1 MKTNILFSLVAIL
14 FLSLGIIYDQRSKA
28 ELLKPVTFTPGTYT
42 VEAEG
47 YHGPIK
53 LDVTFD
59 ENRISSIIIAEDHET
74 EGIGHEALPLMSE
87 RIIQAQGTGVDAVT
101 GATISSVAMA
111 KAVNKAAT
119 EAKVSSLAAFKHK
132 NGKKLHEGETVE
144 DTWDIVIIGGGGAG
158 LFAAAQA
165 AQDGNSVL
173 VLEKAANLG
182 GNTVVSGGAFQSVIP
197 YLVWE
202 ENHPD
207 ATEGKGYDG
216 KMYPKTKVVAGGL
229 NTLRMLLNWSEAPF
243 DTAYYATHPFVAGDV
258 EEQLKHGVHSE
269 YLPVLQAL
277 KKELRTYLAWADK
290 QMRKGKKETELTL
303 FSTNNLHIFQTYYG
317 GLRPSYDGKE
327 WCYGKVEL
335 VSQFIQ
341 EGQQLKPWMT
351 QMGVDFY
358 ESQAYIVGM
367 LHYRSVSAKGAQVTI
382 NGMEE
387 FVPGNQGIYV
397 KAPLA
402 AIVNANSHN
411 KVMTLTTAQDL
422 IFEDGRVKG
431 VNALCND
438 GSVLK
443 AYAKKGVIIATGGY
457 AANVRKVV
465 ETNRYWSDDNL
476 TDQIK
481 TTNISTMQGDG
492 IWMAQDIGADVTG
505 MGWTQLLPLSF
516 AKTGSIAFGG
526 VDNSIFISPKTGK
539 RYVDEVS
546 ERDALSIAAFD
557 NGLVFKGAH
566 GAHFFIMGKYS
577 FNLVKAGPM
586 LPDQE
591 GAQYSIKITQLPQ
604 LLKDLN
610 IDTDAQTIVQTI
622 RDYDEALMAGRKP
635 TDVDKKFAIY
645 TIGYSVRNEDGTY
658 QRDTYDLENTEL
670 LFRILAPATHHTMG
684 GLLVDTERR
693 VLDTQGQPIPGLFA
707 AGEVTGGIHGG
718 NRLGGN
724 AITEVLVSGRIAAR
738 NAGNYVMQNP

>member
-1 MKTNILFSLVAIL
+1 MKTNILFSIVSIL
-14 FLSLGIIYDQRSKA
+14 FLSLGILYDQRSKA

-42 VEAEG
+42 AEAEG
-47 YHGPIK
+47 YHGLIK

-59 ENRISSIIIAEDHET
+59 ENRISSINIMEDHET

-101 GATISSVAMA
+101 GATVSSAAM
-111 KAVNKAAT
+111 KQAVNKAAM
-119 EAKVSSLAAFKHK
+119 EAQVSSLAAFKHK
-132 NGKKLHEGETVE
+132 NGQKLHEGEITE
-144 DTWDIVIIGGGGAG
+144 DTWDIVVIGGGGAG

-165 AQDGNSVL
+165 AQDGNTVL

-202 ENHPD
+202 ENNPN
-207 ATEGKGYDG
+207 ATEGKGPDG

-258 EEQLKHGVHSE
+258 EEQLKHGVHRE

-277 KKELRTYLAWADK
+277 KKELRAYMAWADK
-290 QMRKGKKETELTL
+290 QMRKGKKESELTL

-317 GLRPSYDGKE
+317 GLRPSNDGKE

-335 VSQFIQ
+335 VSQFVE

-351 QMGVDFY
+351 QMGVDFN
-358 ESQAYIVGM
+358 EMQAYIVGM
-367 LHYRSVSAKGAQVTI
+367 LHYRAVMAKGAQVTI
-382 NGMEE
+382 DGQTE
-387 FVPGNQGIYV
+387 FVSGNQGIYV

-411 KVMTLTTAQDL
+411 KVMTLTAAQDL
-422 IFEDGRVKG
+422 IFKDGRVKG
-431 VNALCND
+431 VNALCED

-443 AYAKKGVIIATGGY
+443 AYAQKGVIIATGGY
-457 AANVRKVV
+457 AANVKKVV
-465 ETNRYWSDDNL
+465 ETNRYWSNDNL

-481 TTNISTMQGDG
+481 TTNIASMQGDG
-492 IWMAQDIGADVTG
+492 IWMAQDIGAEVTG
-505 MGWTQLLPLSF
+505 MGWTQLLPLAF
-516 AKTGSIAFGG
+516 AKTGGIAFGG

-557 NGLVFKGAH
+557 NGIIFKGAH

-591 GAQYSIKITQLPQ
+591 EVQYSVKIAQLPQ

-610 IDTDAQTIVQTI
+610 IDTDAQIIVQTI
-622 RDYDEALMAGRKP
+622 RDYDEALMAGKKP

-645 TIGYSVRNEDGTY
+645 TIGYSVRNDDGTY
-658 QRDTYDLENTEL
+658 QHDTYDLENTEL

-693 VLDTQGQPIPGLFA
+693 VLDKQGQPIPGLFA

-738 NAGNYVMQNP
+738 NAGK

>member
-1 MKTNILFSLVAIL
+1 MSFV
-14 FLSLGIIYDQRSKA
+14 IIYDQRSKA
-28 ELLKPVTFTPGTYT
+28 ELLRPVTFTPGTYT
-42 VEAEG
+42 AEAEG
-47 YHGPIK
+47 YHGQIK

-59 ENRISSIIIAEDHET
+59 ENSISSINIVEDHET
-74 EGIGHEALPLMSE
+74 EGIGHEALPMMVE

-101 GATISSVAMA
+101 GATVSSAA
-111 KAVNKAAT
+111 IKQAVNNAAM
-119 EAKVSSLAAFKHK
+119 EALVSSLAAFKHK
-132 NGKKLHEGETVE
+132 NGKKLHVGETIE
-144 DTWDIVIIGGGGAG
+144 DIWDIVVVGGGGAG

-165 AQDGNSVL
+165 AQDGNTVL

-202 ENHPD
+202 ENNPD
-207 ATEGKGYDG
+207 ATEGKGDDG

-382 NGMEE
+382 NGMSE

-457 AANVRKVV
+457 AANVKKVV
-465 ETNRYWSDDNL
+465 ETNRYWSADNL
-476 TDQIK
+476 TDQIR

-492 IWMAQDIGADVTG
+492 IWMAQGIGADVTG

-557 NGLVFKGAH
+557 NGIVFRGAH

-577 FNLVKAGPM
+577 FNLVKAGPP

-591 GAQYSIKITQLPQ
+591 EAQYTVKIAQLPQ

-622 RDYDEALMAGRKP
+622 REYDEMLMAGKKP

-693 VLDTQGQPIPGLFA
+693 VLDTQGNPIPGLFA

-738 NAGNYVMQNP
+738 NAGK

>member
-1 MKTNILFSLVAIL
+1 MSFV
-14 FLSLGIIYDQRSKA
+14 IIYDQRSKA

-42 VEAEG
+42 AEAEG
-47 YHGPIK
+47 YHGQIK

-59 ENRISSIIIAEDHET
+59 ENSISSINIVEDHET
-74 EGIGHEALPLMSE
+74 EGIGHEALPMMVE

-101 GATISSVAMA
+101 GATVSSAA
-111 KAVNKAAT
+111 IKQAVNNAAM
-119 EAKVSSLAAFKHK
+119 EALVSSLAAFKHK
-132 NGKKLHEGETVE
+132 NGKKLHVGETIE
-144 DTWDIVIIGGGGAG
+144 DIWDIVVVGGGGAG

-165 AQDGNSVL
+165 AQDGNTVL

-202 ENHPD
+202 ENNPD
-207 ATEGKGYDG
+207 ATEGKGDDG

-367 LHYRSVSAKGAQVTI
+367 LHYRSVLAKGAQVTI
-382 NGMEE
+382 NGMSE

-457 AANVRKVV
+457 AANVKKVV
-465 ETNRYWSDDNL
+465 ETNRYWSADNL
-476 TDQIK
+476 TDQIR

-492 IWMAQDIGADVTG
+492 IWMAQGIGADVTG

-557 NGLVFKGAH
+557 NGIVFRGAH

-577 FNLVKAGPM
+577 FNLVKAGPP

-591 GAQYSIKITQLPQ
+591 EAQYTVKIAQLPQ

-622 RDYDEALMAGRKP
+622 REYDEMLMAGKKP

-693 VLDTQGQPIPGLFA
+693 VLDTQGHPIPGLFA

-738 NAGNYVMQNP
+738 NAGK

>member
-1 MKTNILFSLVAIL
+1 MSFV
-14 FLSLGIIYDQRSKA
+14 IIYDQRSKA

-42 VEAEG
+42 AEAEG
-47 YHGPIK
+47 YHGQIK

-59 ENRISSIIIAEDHET
+59 ENSISSINIVEDHET
-74 EGIGHEALPLMSE
+74 EGIGHEALPMMVE

-101 GATISSVAMA
+101 GATVSSAA
-111 KAVNKAAT
+111 IKQAVNNAAM
-119 EAKVSSLAAFKHK
+119 EALVSSLAAFKHK
-132 NGKKLHEGETVE
+132 NGKKLHVGETIE
-144 DTWDIVIIGGGGAG
+144 DIWDIVVVGGGGAG

-165 AQDGNSVL
+165 AQDGNTVL

-202 ENHPD
+202 ENNPD
-207 ATEGKGYDG
+207 ATEGKGDDG

-367 LHYRSVSAKGAQVTI
+367 LHYRSVLAKGAQVTI
-382 NGMEE
+382 NGMSE

-457 AANVRKVV
+457 AANVKKVV
-465 ETNRYWSDDNL
+465 ETNRYWSADNL
-476 TDQIK
+476 TDQIR

-492 IWMAQDIGADVTG
+492 IWMAQGIGADVTG

-557 NGLVFKGAH
+557 NGIVFRGAH

-577 FNLVKAGPM
+577 FNLVKAGPP

-591 GAQYSIKITQLPQ
+591 EAQYTVKIAQLPQ

-622 RDYDEALMAGRKP
+622 REYDEILMAGKKP

-693 VLDTQGQPIPGLFA
+693 VLDTQGHPIPGLFA

-738 NAGNYVMQNP
+738 NAGK

>member
-1 MKTNILFSLVAIL
+1 MSFV
-14 FLSLGIIYDQRSKA
+14 IIYDQRSKA
-28 ELLKPVTFTPGTYT
+28 ELLKPVTFTPGTYSA
-42 VEAEG
+42 EAEG
-47 YHGPIK
+47 YHGQIK

-59 ENRISSIIIAEDHET
+59 ENSISSINIVEDHET
-74 EGIGHEALPLMSE
+74 EGIGHEVLPMMVE

-101 GATISSVAMA
+101 GATVSSAA
-111 KAVNKAAT
+111 IKQAVNNAAM
-119 EAKVSSLAAFKHK
+119 EALVSSLAAFKHK
-132 NGKKLHEGETVE
+132 NGKKLHVGETIE
-144 DTWDIVIIGGGGAG
+144 DIWDIVVVGGGGAG

-165 AQDGNSVL
+165 AQDGNTVL

-202 ENHPD
+202 ENNPD
-207 ATEGKGYDG
+207 ATEGKGDDG

-290 QMRKGKKETELTL
+290 QIRKGKKETELTL

-382 NGMEE
+382 NGMSE

-457 AANVRKVV
+457 AANVKKVV
-465 ETNRYWSDDNL
+465 ETNRYWSADNL
-476 TDQIK
+476 TDQIR

-492 IWMAQDIGADVTG
+492 IWMAQGIGADVTG

-557 NGLVFKGAH
+557 NGIVFRGAH

-577 FNLVKAGPM
+577 FNLVKAGPP

-591 GAQYSIKITQLPQ
+591 EAQYTVKIAQLPQ

-622 RDYDEALMAGRKP
+622 REYDEMLMAGKKP

-645 TIGYSVRNEDGTY
+645 TIGYSLRNEDGTY

-693 VLDTQGQPIPGLFA
+693 VLDTQGNPIPGLFA

-738 NAGNYVMQNP
+738 NAGK

>member
-1 MKTNILFSLVAIL
+1 MSFV
-14 FLSLGIIYDQRSKA
+14 IIYDQRSKA

-42 VEAEG
+42 AEAEG
-47 YHGPIK
+47 YHGQIK

-59 ENRISSIIIAEDHET
+59 ENSISSINIVEDHET
-74 EGIGHEALPLMSE
+74 EGIGHEALPMMVE

-101 GATISSVAMA
+101 GATVSSAA
-111 KAVNKAAT
+111 IKQAVNNAAM
-119 EAKVSSLAAFKHK
+119 EALVSSLAAFKHK
-132 NGKKLHEGETVE
+132 NGKKLHVGETIE
-144 DTWDIVIIGGGGAG
+144 DIWDIVVVGGGGAG

-165 AQDGNSVL
+165 AQDGNTVL

-202 ENHPD
+202 ENNPD
-207 ATEGKGYDG
+207 ATEGKGDDG

-290 QMRKGKKETELTL
+290 QIRKGKKETELTL

-382 NGMEE
+382 NGMSE

-457 AANVRKVV
+457 AANVKKVV
-465 ETNRYWSDDNL
+465 ETNRYWSADNL
-476 TDQIK
+476 TDQIR

-492 IWMAQDIGADVTG
+492 IWMAQGIGADVTG

-557 NGLVFKGAH
+557 NGIVFRGAH

-577 FNLVKAGPM
+577 FNLVKAGPP

-591 GAQYSIKITQLPQ
+591 EAQYTVKIAQLPQ

-622 RDYDEALMAGRKP
+622 REYDEMLMAGKKP

-693 VLDTQGQPIPGLFA
+693 VLDTQGHPIPGLFA

-738 NAGNYVMQNP
+738 NVGK

>member
-1 MKTNILFSLVAIL
+1 MSFV
-14 FLSLGIIYDQRSKA
+14 IIYDQRSKA

-42 VEAEG
+42 AEAEG
-47 YHGPIK
+47 YHGQIK

-59 ENRISSIIIAEDHET
+59 ENSISSINIVEDHET
-74 EGIGHEALPLMSE
+74 EGIGHEALPMMVE

-101 GATISSVAMA
+101 GATVSSAA
-111 KAVNKAAT
+111 IKQAVNNAAM
-119 EAKVSSLAAFKHK
+119 EALVSSLAAFKHK
-132 NGKKLHEGETVE
+132 NGMKLHVGETIE
-144 DTWDIVIIGGGGAG
+144 DIWDIVVVGGGGAG

-165 AQDGNSVL
+165 AQDGNTVL

-202 ENHPD
+202 ENNPD
-207 ATEGKGYDG
+207 ATEGKGDDG

-382 NGMEE
+382 NGMSE

-457 AANVRKVV
+457 AANVKKVV
-465 ETNRYWSDDNL
+465 ETNRYWSADNL
-476 TDQIK
+476 TDQIR

-492 IWMAQDIGADVTG
+492 IWMAQGIGADVTG

-557 NGLVFKGAH
+557 NGIVFRGAH

-577 FNLVKAGPM
+577 FNLVKAGPP

-591 GAQYSIKITQLPQ
+591 EAQYTVKIAQLPQ

-622 RDYDEALMAGRKP
+622 REYDEMLMAGKKP

-693 VLDTQGQPIPGLFA
+693 VLDTQGHPIPGLFA

-738 NAGNYVMQNP
+738 NAGK

>member
-1 MKTNILFSLVAIL
+1 MSFV
-14 FLSLGIIYDQRSKA
+14 IIYDQRSKA

-42 VEAEG
+42 AEAEG
-47 YHGPIK
+47 YHGQIK

-59 ENRISSIIIAEDHET
+59 ENSISSINIVEDHET
-74 EGIGHEALPLMSE
+74 EGIGHEALPMMVE

-101 GATISSVAMA
+101 GATVSSAA
-111 KAVNKAAT
+111 IKQAVNNAAM
-119 EAKVSSLAAFKHK
+119 EALVSSLAAFKHK
-132 NGKKLHEGETVE
+132 NGKKLHVGETIE
-144 DTWDIVIIGGGGAG
+144 DIWDIVVVGGGGAG

-165 AQDGNSVL
+165 AQDGNTVL

-202 ENHPD
+202 ENNPD
-207 ATEGKGYDG
+207 ATEGKGDDG

-290 QMRKGKKETELTL
+290 QIRKGKKETELTL

-382 NGMEE
+382 NGMSE

-422 IFEDGRVKG
+422 IFEDGRVNG

-457 AANVRKVV
+457 AANVKKVV
-465 ETNRYWSDDNL
+465 ETNRYWSADNL
-476 TDQIK
+476 TDQIR

-492 IWMAQDIGADVTG
+492 IWMAQGIGADVTG

-557 NGLVFKGAH
+557 NGIVFRGAH

-577 FNLVKAGPM
+577 FNLVKAGPP

-591 GAQYSIKITQLPQ
+591 EAQYTVKIAQLPQ

-622 RDYDEALMAGRKP
+622 REYDEMLMAGKKP

-645 TIGYSVRNEDGTY
+645 TIGYSLRNEDGTY

-693 VLDTQGQPIPGLFA
+693 VLDTQGNPIPGLFA

-738 NAGNYVMQNP
+738 NAGK

>member
-1 MKTNILFSLVAIL
+1 MSFV
-14 FLSLGIIYDQRSKA
+14 IIYDQRSKA
-28 ELLKPVTFTPGTYT
+28 ELLKPVTFTPGTYSA
-42 VEAEG
+42 EAEG
-47 YHGPIK
+47 YHGQIK

-59 ENRISSIIIAEDHET
+59 ENSISSINIVEDHET
-74 EGIGHEALPLMSE
+74 EGIGHEALPMMVE

-101 GATISSVAMA
+101 GATVSSAA
-111 KAVNKAAT
+111 IKQAVNNAAM
-119 EAKVSSLAAFKHK
+119 EALVSSLAAFKHK
-132 NGKKLHEGETVE
+132 NGKKLHVGETIE
-144 DTWDIVIIGGGGAG
+144 DIWDIVVVGGGGAG

-165 AQDGNSVL
+165 AQDGNTVL

-202 ENHPD
+202 ENNPD
-207 ATEGKGYDG
+207 ATEGKGDDG

-290 QMRKGKKETELTL
+290 QIRKGKKETELTL

-382 NGMEE
+382 NGMSE

-457 AANVRKVV
+457 AANVKKVV
-465 ETNRYWSDDNL
+465 ETNRYWSADNL
-476 TDQIK
+476 TDQIR

-492 IWMAQDIGADVTG
+492 IWMAQGIGADVTG

-557 NGLVFKGAH
+557 NGIVFRGAH

-577 FNLVKAGPM
+577 FNLVKAGPP

-591 GAQYSIKITQLPQ
+591 EAQYTVKIAQLPQ

-622 RDYDEALMAGRKP
+622 REYDEMLMAGKKP

-645 TIGYSVRNEDGTY
+645 TIGYSLRNEDGTY

-693 VLDTQGQPIPGLFA
+693 VLDTQGHPIPGLFA

-738 NAGNYVMQNP
+738 NAGK

>member
-1 MKTNILFSLVAIL
+1 MSFV
-14 FLSLGIIYDQRSKA
+14 IIYDQRSKA

-42 VEAEG
+42 AEAEG
-47 YHGPIK
+47 YHGQIK

-59 ENRISSIIIAEDHET
+59 ENSISSINIVEDHET
-74 EGIGHEALPLMSE
+74 EGIGHEALPMMVE

-101 GATISSVAMA
+101 GATVSSAA
-111 KAVNKAAT
+111 IKQAVNNAAM
-119 EAKVSSLAAFKHK
+119 EALVSSLAAFKHK
-132 NGKKLHEGETVE
+132 NGKKLHVGETIE
-144 DTWDIVIIGGGGAG
+144 DIWDIVVVGGGGAG

-165 AQDGNSVL
+165 AQDGNTVL

-202 ENHPD
+202 ENNPD
-207 ATEGKGYDG
+207 ATEGKGDDG

-290 QMRKGKKETELTL
+290 QMHKGKKETELTL

-382 NGMEE
+382 NGMSE

-457 AANVRKVV
+457 AANVKKVV
-465 ETNRYWSDDNL
+465 ETNRYWSADNL
-476 TDQIK
+476 TDQIR

-492 IWMAQDIGADVTG
+492 IWMAQGIGADVTG

-557 NGLVFKGAH
+557 NGIVFRGAH

-577 FNLVKAGPM
+577 FNLVKAGPP

-591 GAQYSIKITQLPQ
+591 EAQYTVKIAQLPQ

-622 RDYDEALMAGRKP
+622 REYDEMLMAGKKP

-693 VLDTQGQPIPGLFA
+693 VLDTQGNPIPGLFA

-738 NAGNYVMQNP
+738 NAGK

>member
-1 MKTNILFSLVAIL
+1 MKTNILFGFIAIL
-14 FLSLGIIYDQRSKA
+14 FLSLGILYDQRSKA

-165 AQDGNSVL
+165 AQDGNTVL

-216 KMYPKTKVVAGGL
+216 KMYPKAKVVAGGL
-229 NTLRMLLNWSEAPF
+229 NTLRKLLDWSEAPF
-243 DTAYYATHPFVAGDV
+243 DAAYYATHPFVAGDV
-258 EEQLKHGVHSE
+258 EEQMKHGVHSE

-290 QMRKGKKETELTL
+290 QMRKGRKETELTL

-317 GLRPSYDGKE
+317 GLRPSNDGKE

-335 VSQFIQ
+335 VRQFIE

-382 NGMEE
+382 DGKTE

-397 KAPLA
+397 KAPYA

-411 KVMTLTTAQDL
+411 RVMTLTSAKDL

-431 VNALCND
+431 VNALCDD

-476 TDQIK
+476 TDQIR
-481 TTNISTMQGDG
+481 TTNISTLQGDG

-557 NGLVFKGAH
+557 NGIVFKGAH

-591 GAQYSIKITQLPQ
+591 GAQYTIKMAQLPQ
-604 LLKDLN
+604 LLKNLD

-622 RDYDEALMAGRKP
+622 RDYDEALMAGKKP
-635 TDVDKKFAIY
+635 ADVDKKFAIF
-645 TIGYSVRNEDGTY
+645 TIGYSVRNDDGTY

-693 VLDTQGQPIPGLFA
+693 VLDKQGQPIPGLFA

-738 NAGNYVMQNP
+738 SAGK

>member
-1 MKTNILFSLVAIL
+1 MSFV
-14 FLSLGIIYDQRSKA
+14 IIYDQRSKA

-42 VEAEG
+42 AEAEG
-47 YHGPIK
+47 YHGQIK

-59 ENRISSIIIAEDHET
+59 ENSISSINIVEDHET
-74 EGIGHEALPLMSE
+74 EGIGHEVLPMMVE

-101 GATISSVAMA
+101 GATVSSAA
-111 KAVNKAAT
+111 IKQAVNNAAM
-119 EAKVSSLAAFKHK
+119 EALVSSLAAFKHK
-132 NGKKLHEGETVE
+132 NGKKLHVGETIE
-144 DTWDIVIIGGGGAG
+144 DIWDIVVVGGGGAG

-165 AQDGNSVL
+165 AQDGNTVL

-202 ENHPD
+202 ENNPD
-207 ATEGKGYDG
+207 ATEGKGDDG

-290 QMRKGKKETELTL
+290 QIRKGKKETELTL

-382 NGMEE
+382 NGMSE

-457 AANVRKVV
+457 AANVKKVV
-465 ETNRYWSDDNL
+465 ETNRYWSADNL
-476 TDQIK
+476 TDQIR

-492 IWMAQDIGADVTG
+492 IWMAQGIGADVTG

-557 NGLVFKGAH
+557 NGIVFRGAH

-577 FNLVKAGPM
+577 FNLVKAGPP

-591 GAQYSIKITQLPQ
+591 EAQYTVKIAQLPQ

-622 RDYDEALMAGRKP
+622 REYDEMLMAGKKP

-645 TIGYSVRNEDGTY
+645 TIGYSLRNEDGTY

-693 VLDTQGQPIPGLFA
+693 VLDTQGNPIPGLFA

-738 NAGNYVMQNP
+738 NAGK

>member
-1 MKTNILFSLVAIL
+1 MSFV
-14 FLSLGIIYDQRSKA
+14 IIYDQRSKA

-42 VEAEG
+42 AEAEG
-47 YHGPIK
+47 YHGQIK

-59 ENRISSIIIAEDHET
+59 ENSISSINIVEDHET
-74 EGIGHEALPLMSE
+74 EGIGHEALPMMVE

-101 GATISSVAMA
+101 GATVSSAA
-111 KAVNKAAT
+111 IKQAVNNAAM
-119 EAKVSSLAAFKHK
+119 EALVSSLTAFKHK
-132 NGKKLHEGETVE
+132 NGKKLHVGETIE
-144 DTWDIVIIGGGGAG
+144 DIWDIVVVGGGGAG

-165 AQDGNSVL
+165 AQDGNTVL

-202 ENHPD
+202 ENNPD
-207 ATEGKGYDG
+207 ATEGKGDDG

-277 KKELRTYLAWADK
+277 KKELKTYLAWADK
-290 QMRKGKKETELTL
+290 QIRKGKKETELTL

-382 NGMEE
+382 NGMSE

-457 AANVRKVV
+457 AANVKKVV
-465 ETNRYWSDDNL
+465 ETNRYWSADNL
-476 TDQIK
+476 TDQIR

-492 IWMAQDIGADVTG
+492 IWMAQGIGADVTG

-557 NGLVFKGAH
+557 NGIVFRGAH

-577 FNLVKAGPM
+577 FNLVKAGPP

-591 GAQYSIKITQLPQ
+591 EAQYTVKIAQLPQ

-622 RDYDEALMAGRKP
+622 REYDEMLMAGKKP

-693 VLDTQGQPIPGLFA
+693 VLDTQGNPIPGLFA

-738 NAGNYVMQNP
+738 NAGK

>member
-1 MKTNILFSLVAIL
+1 MSFV
-14 FLSLGIIYDQRSKA
+14 IIYDQRSKA
-28 ELLKPVTFTPGTYT
+28 ELLRPVTFTPGTYT
-42 VEAEG
+42 AEAEG
-47 YHGPIK
+47 YHGQIK

-59 ENRISSIIIAEDHET
+59 ENSISSINIVEDHET
-74 EGIGHEALPLMSE
+74 EGIGHEALPMMVE

-101 GATISSVAMA
+101 GATVSSAA
-111 KAVNKAAT
+111 IKQAVNNAAM
-119 EAKVSSLAAFKHK
+119 EALVSSLTAFKHK
-132 NGKKLHEGETVE
+132 NGKKLHVGETIE
-144 DTWDIVIIGGGGAG
+144 DIWDIVVVGGGGAG

-165 AQDGNSVL
+165 AQDGNTVL

-202 ENHPD
+202 ENNPD
-207 ATEGKGYDG
+207 ATEGKGDDG

-229 NTLRMLLNWSEAPF
+229 NTLRMLLNWSEASF

-277 KKELRTYLAWADK
+277 KKELKTYLAWADK
-290 QMRKGKKETELTL
+290 QIRKGKKETELTL

-382 NGMEE
+382 NGMSE

-457 AANVRKVV
+457 AANVKKVV
-465 ETNRYWSDDNL
+465 ETNRYWSADNL
-476 TDQIK
+476 TDQIR

-492 IWMAQDIGADVTG
+492 IWMAQGIGADVTG

-557 NGLVFKGAH
+557 NGIVFRGAH

-577 FNLVKAGPM
+577 FNLVKAGPP

-591 GAQYSIKITQLPQ
+591 EAQYTVKIAQLPQ

-622 RDYDEALMAGRKP
+622 REYDEMLMAGKKP

-645 TIGYSVRNEDGTY
+645 TIGYSVHNEDGTY

-693 VLDTQGQPIPGLFA
+693 VLDTQGNPIPGLFA

-738 NAGNYVMQNP
+738 NAGK

>member
-1 MKTNILFSLVAIL
+1 MKTNILFSIVSIL
-14 FLSLGIIYDQRSKA
+14 FLSLGILYDQRSKA

-42 VEAEG
+42 AEAEG
-47 YHGPIK
+47 YHGLIK

-59 ENRISSIIIAEDHET
+59 ENRISSINIVEDHET

-101 GATISSVAMA
+101 GATVSSAAM
-111 KAVNKAAT
+111 KQAVNKAAM
-119 EAKVSSLAAFKHK
+119 EAQVSSLAAFKHK
-132 NGKKLHEGETVE
+132 NGQKLHEGEITE
-144 DTWDIVIIGGGGAG
+144 DTWDIVVIGGGGAG

-165 AQDGNSVL
+165 AQDGNTVL

-182 GNTVVSGGAFQSVIP
+182 GNTVVSGGSFQSVIP

-202 ENHPD
+202 ENNQD

-216 KMYPKTKVVAGGL
+216 KMYPKAKVVAGGL

-243 DTAYYATHPFVAGDV
+243 DTTYYATHPFVAGDV

-277 KKELRTYLAWADK
+277 KKELKTYMAWADK
-290 QMRKGKKETELTL
+290 QMRKGRKETELTL

-317 GLRPSYDGKE
+317 GLRPSNDGKE

-335 VSQFIQ
+335 VRQFIE
-341 EGQQLKPWMT
+341 EGQQLKPWMA
-351 QMGVDFY
+351 QMGVDFN
-358 ESQAYIVGM
+358 EFQAYIVGM
-367 LHYRSVSAKGAQVTI
+367 LHYRGVSAKGAQVTI
-382 NGMEE
+382 DGQTE
-387 FVPGNQGIYV
+387 FVSGNQGIYV

-411 KVMTLTTAQDL
+411 KVMTLTAAQDL
-422 IFEDGRVKG
+422 IFKDGRVKG
-431 VNALCND
+431 VNALCED

-443 AYAKKGVIIATGGY
+443 AYAQKGVIIATGGY
-457 AANVRKVV
+457 AANVKKVV
-465 ETNRYWSDDNL
+465 ETNRYWSNDNL

-481 TTNISTMQGDG
+481 TTNIASMQGDG

-516 AKTGSIAFGG
+516 AKTGNIAFGG

-539 RYVDEVS
+539 RYVDEVT

-557 NGLVFKGAH
+557 NGIVFQGAH

-577 FNLVKAGPM
+577 FNLVKAGPI

-591 GAQYSIKITQLPQ
+591 EIQYSIKIAQLPQ

-622 RDYDEALMAGRKP
+622 RDYDEALMAGKKP

-645 TIGYSVRNEDGTY
+645 TIGYSVRNDDGTY
-658 QRDTYDLENTEL
+658 QHDTYDLENTEL

-738 NAGNYVMQNP
+738 SAGK

>member
-1 MKTNILFSLVAIL
+1 MKTNILFSIVSIL
-14 FLSLGIIYDQRSKA
+14 FLSLGILYDQRSKA
-28 ELLKPVTFTPGTYT
+28 ELLKPVTFSPGTYS
-42 VEAEG
+42 VEADG

-59 ENRISSIIIAEDHET
+59 ENRISSINIVEDHET

-101 GATISSVAMA
+101 GATVSSAA
-111 KAVNKAAT
+111 IKQAVNKAAI
-119 EAKVSSLAAFKHK
+119 EAQVSSLAAFKHK
-132 NGKKLHEGETVE
+132 NGRKLHEGETIE
-144 DTWDIVIIGGGGAG
+144 DTWDIVVVGGGGAG

-165 AQDGNSVL
+165 AQDGNTVL

-202 ENHPD
+202 ENNPD

-216 KMYPKTKVVAGGL
+216 KMYPKVKVVTGGL
-229 NTLRMLLNWSEAPF
+229 NTLRKLLDWSEAPF
-243 DTAYYATHPFVAGDV
+243 DTAYYTTHPFVAGDI
-258 EEQLKHGVHSE
+258 EEQMKHGVHSE

-317 GLRPSYDGKE
+317 GLRPSNDGKE
-327 WCYGKVEL
+327 WCYGKLEL
-335 VSQFIQ
+335 VRQFIE

-351 QMGVDFY
+351 QMGVEFN

-382 NGMEE
+382 DGQTE

-397 KAPLA
+397 KAPYA

-411 KVMTLTTAQDL
+411 KVMTLTSAQDL

-431 VNALCND
+431 VNALCDD

-457 AANVRKVV
+457 AANVKKVV
-465 ETNRYWSDDNL
+465 ETNRYWSADNL

-492 IWMAQDIGADVTG
+492 IWMAQDIGAEVTG
-505 MGWTQLLPLSF
+505 MGWTQLLPLAF
-516 AKTGSIAFGG
+516 AKTGGIAFGG

-557 NGLVFKGAH
+557 NGIIFKGAH

-577 FNLVKAGPM
+577 FNLVKAGPLM
-586 LPDQE
+586 PDQE
-591 GAQYSIKITQLPQ
+591 EVQYSVKIAQLPQ

-610 IDTDAQTIVQTI
+610 IDTDAQIIVQTI
-622 RDYDEALMAGRKP
+622 RDYDEALMAGKKP
-635 TDVDKKFAIY
+635 ADVDKKFAIF
-645 TIGYSVRNEDGTY
+645 TIGYSVRNDDGTY

-693 VLDTQGQPIPGLFA
+693 VLDKQGQPIPGLFA

-738 NAGNYVMQNP
+738 SAGK

>member
-1 MKTNILFSLVAIL
+1 MSFV
-14 FLSLGIIYDQRSKA
+14 IIYDQRSKA

-42 VEAEG
+42 AEAEG
-47 YHGPIK
+47 YHGQIK

-59 ENRISSIIIAEDHET
+59 ENSISSINIVEDHET
-74 EGIGHEALPLMSE
+74 EGIGHEALPMMVE

-101 GATISSVAMA
+101 GATVSSAA
-111 KAVNKAAT
+111 IKQAVNNAAM
-119 EAKVSSLAAFKHK
+119 EALVSSLAAFKHK
-132 NGKKLHEGETVE
+132 NGKKLHVGETIE
-144 DTWDIVIIGGGGAG
+144 DIWDIVVVGGGGAG

-165 AQDGNSVL
+165 AQDGNTVL

-202 ENHPD
+202 ENNPD
-207 ATEGKGYDG
+207 AIEGKGDDG

-382 NGMEE
+382 NGMSE

-457 AANVRKVV
+457 AANVKKVV
-465 ETNRYWSDDNL
+465 ETNRYWSADNL
-476 TDQIK
+476 TDQIR

-492 IWMAQDIGADVTG
+492 IWMAQGIGADVTG

-557 NGLVFKGAH
+557 NGIVFRGAH

-577 FNLVKAGPM
+577 FNLVKAGPP

-591 GAQYSIKITQLPQ
+591 EAQYTVKIAQLPQ

-622 RDYDEALMAGRKP
+622 REYDEMLMAGKKP

-693 VLDTQGQPIPGLFA
+693 VLDTQGHPIPGLFA

-738 NAGNYVMQNP
+738 NAGK

>member
-1 MKTNILFSLVAIL
+1 MSFV
-14 FLSLGIIYDQRSKA
+14 IIYDQRSKA

-42 VEAEG
+42 AEAEG
-47 YHGPIK
+47 YHGQIK

-59 ENRISSIIIAEDHET
+59 ENSISSINIVEDHET
-74 EGIGHEALPLMSE
+74 EGIGHEALPMMVE

-101 GATISSVAMA
+101 GATVSSAA
-111 KAVNKAAT
+111 IKQAVNNAAM
-119 EAKVSSLAAFKHK
+119 EALVSSLAAFKHK
-132 NGKKLHEGETVE
+132 NGKKLHVGETIE
-144 DTWDIVIIGGGGAG
+144 DIWDIVVVGGGGAG

-165 AQDGNSVL
+165 AQDGNTVL

-202 ENHPD
+202 ENNPD
-207 ATEGKGYDG
+207 ATEGKGDDG

-382 NGMEE
+382 NGMSE

-457 AANVRKVV
+457 AANVKKVV
-465 ETNRYWSDDNL
+465 ETNRYWSADNL
-476 TDQIK
+476 TDQIR

-492 IWMAQDIGADVTG
+492 IWMAQGIGADVTG

-557 NGLVFKGAH
+557 NGIVFRGAH

-577 FNLVKAGPM
+577 FNLVKAGPP

-591 GAQYSIKITQLPQ
+591 EAQYTVKIAQLPQ
-604 LLKDLN
+604 LLKELN

-622 RDYDEALMAGRKP
+622 REYDEMLMAGKKP

-645 TIGYSVRNEDGTY
+645 TIGYSLRNEDGTY

-693 VLDTQGQPIPGLFA
+693 VLDTQGNPIPGLFA

-738 NAGNYVMQNP
+738 NAGK

>member
-1 MKTNILFSLVAIL
+1 MSFV
-14 FLSLGIIYDQRSKA
+14 IIYDQRSKA
-28 ELLKPVTFTPGTYT
+28 ELLKPVTFTPGTYSA
-42 VEAEG
+42 EAEG
-47 YHGPIK
+47 YHGQIK

-59 ENRISSIIIAEDHET
+59 ENSISSINIVEDHET
-74 EGIGHEALPLMSE
+74 EGIGHEVLPMMVE

-101 GATISSVAMA
+101 GATVSSAA
-111 KAVNKAAT
+111 IKQAVNNAAM
-119 EAKVSSLAAFKHK
+119 EALVSSLAAFKHK
-132 NGKKLHEGETVE
+132 NGKKLHVGETIE
-144 DTWDIVIIGGGGAG
+144 DIWDIVVVGGGGAG

-165 AQDGNSVL
+165 AQDGNTVL

-202 ENHPD
+202 ENNPD
-207 ATEGKGYDG
+207 ATEGKGDDG

-290 QMRKGKKETELTL
+290 QIRKGKKETELTL

-382 NGMEE
+382 NGMSE

-457 AANVRKVV
+457 AANVKKVV
-465 ETNRYWSDDNL
+465 ETNRYWSADNL
-476 TDQIK
+476 TDQIR

-492 IWMAQDIGADVTG
+492 IWMAQGIGADVTG

-557 NGLVFKGAH
+557 NGIVFRGAH

-577 FNLVKAGPM
+577 FNLVKAGPP

-591 GAQYSIKITQLPQ
+591 EAQYTVKIAQLPQ

-622 RDYDEALMAGRKP
+622 REYDEMLMAGKKP

-693 VLDTQGQPIPGLFA
+693 VLDTQGNPIPGLFA

-738 NAGNYVMQNP
+738 NAGK

>member
-1 MKTNILFSLVAIL
+1 MSFV
-14 FLSLGIIYDQRSKA
+14 IIYDQRSKA

-42 VEAEG
+42 AEAEG
-47 YHGPIK
+47 YHGQIK

-59 ENRISSIIIAEDHET
+59 ENSISSINIVEDHET
-74 EGIGHEALPLMSE
+74 EGIGHEALPMMVE

-101 GATISSVAMA
+101 GATVSSAA
-111 KAVNKAAT
+111 IKQAVNNAAM
-119 EAKVSSLAAFKHK
+119 EALVSSLTAFKHK
-132 NGKKLHEGETVE
+132 NGKKLHVGETIE
-144 DTWDIVIIGGGGAG
+144 DIWDIVVVGGGGAG

-165 AQDGNSVL
+165 AQDGNTVL

-202 ENHPD
+202 ENNPD
-207 ATEGKGYDG
+207 ATEGKGDDG

-290 QMRKGKKETELTL
+290 QIRKGKKETELTL

-382 NGMEE
+382 NGMSE

-457 AANVRKVV
+457 AANVKKVV
-465 ETNRYWSDDNL
+465 ETNRYWSADNL
-476 TDQIK
+476 TDQIR

-492 IWMAQDIGADVTG
+492 IWMAQGIGADVTG

-557 NGLVFKGAH
+557 NGIVFRGAH

-577 FNLVKAGPM
+577 FNLVKAGPP

-591 GAQYSIKITQLPQ
+591 EAQYTVKIAQLPQ

-622 RDYDEALMAGRKP
+622 REYDEMLMAGKKP

-693 VLDTQGQPIPGLFA
+693 VLDTQGHPIPGLFA

-738 NAGNYVMQNP
+738 NAGK

>member
-1 MKTNILFSLVAIL
+1 MSFV
-14 FLSLGIIYDQRSKA
+14 IIYDQRSKA

-42 VEAEG
+42 AEAEG
-47 YHGPIK
+47 YHGQIK

-59 ENRISSIIIAEDHET
+59 ENSISSINIVEDHET
-74 EGIGHEALPLMSE
+74 EGIGHEALPMMVE

-101 GATISSVAMA
+101 GATVSSAA
-111 KAVNKAAT
+111 IKQAVNNAAM
-119 EAKVSSLAAFKHK
+119 EALVSSLAAFKHK
-132 NGKKLHEGETVE
+132 NGKKLHVGETIE
-144 DTWDIVIIGGGGAG
+144 DIWDIVVVGGGGAG

-165 AQDGNSVL
+165 AQDGNTVL

-202 ENHPD
+202 ENNPD
-207 ATEGKGYDG
+207 ATEGKGDDG

-382 NGMEE
+382 NGMSE

-457 AANVRKVV
+457 AANVKKVV
-465 ETNRYWSDDNL
+465 ETNRYWSADNL

-492 IWMAQDIGADVTG
+492 IWMAQGIGADVTG

-557 NGLVFKGAH
+557 NGIVFRGAH

-577 FNLVKAGPM
+577 FNLVKAGPP

-591 GAQYSIKITQLPQ
+591 EAQYTVKIAQLPQ

-622 RDYDEALMAGRKP
+622 REYDEMLMAGKKP

-693 VLDTQGQPIPGLFA
+693 VLDTQGHPIPGLFA

-738 NAGNYVMQNP
+738 NAGK

>member
-1 MKTNILFSLVAIL
+1 MSFV
-14 FLSLGIIYDQRSKA
+14 IIYDQRSKA

-42 VEAEG
+42 AEAEG
-47 YHGPIK
+47 YHGQIK

-59 ENRISSIIIAEDHET
+59 ENSISSINIVEDHET
-74 EGIGHEALPLMSE
+74 EGIGHEALPMMVE

-101 GATISSVAMA
+101 GATVSSAA
-111 KAVNKAAT
+111 IKQAVNNAAM
-119 EAKVSSLAAFKHK
+119 EALVSSLAAFKHK
-132 NGKKLHEGETVE
+132 NGKKLHVGETIE
-144 DTWDIVIIGGGGAG
+144 DIWDIVVVGGGGAG

-165 AQDGNSVL
+165 AQDGNTVL

-202 ENHPD
+202 ENNPD
-207 ATEGKGYDG
+207 ATEGKGDDG

-382 NGMEE
+382 NGMSE

-457 AANVRKVV
+457 AANVKKVV
-465 ETNRYWSDDNL
+465 ETNRYWSADNL
-476 TDQIK
+476 TDQIR

-492 IWMAQDIGADVTG
+492 IWMAQGIGADVTG

-557 NGLVFKGAH
+557 NGIVFRGAH

-577 FNLVKAGPM
+577 FNLVKAGPP

-591 GAQYSIKITQLPQ
+591 EAQYTVKIAQLPQ

-622 RDYDEALMAGRKP
+622 REYDEMLMAGKKP

-693 VLDTQGQPIPGLFA
+693 VLDTQGHPIPGLFA

-738 NAGNYVMQNP
+738 NAGK

>member
-1 MKTNILFSLVAIL
+1 MSFV
-14 FLSLGIIYDQRSKA
+14 IIYDQRSKA

-42 VEAEG
+42 AEAEG
-47 YHGPIK
+47 YHGQIK

-59 ENRISSIIIAEDHET
+59 ENSISSINIVEDHET
-74 EGIGHEALPLMSE
+74 EGIGHEALPMMVE

-101 GATISSVAMA
+101 GATVSSAA
-111 KAVNKAAT
+111 IKQAVNNAAM
-119 EAKVSSLAAFKHK
+119 EALVSSLAAFKHK
-132 NGKKLHEGETVE
+132 NGKKLHVGETIE
-144 DTWDIVIIGGGGAG
+144 DIWDIVVVGGGGAG

-165 AQDGNSVL
+165 AQDGNTVL

-202 ENHPD
+202 ENNPD
-207 ATEGKGYDG
+207 ATEGKGDDG

-290 QMRKGKKETELTL
+290 QIRKGKKETELTL

-317 GLRPSYDGKE
+317 GLRPSYNGKE

-382 NGMEE
+382 NGMSE

-457 AANVRKVV
+457 AANVKKVV
-465 ETNRYWSDDNL
+465 ETNRYWSADNL
-476 TDQIK
+476 TDQIR

-492 IWMAQDIGADVTG
+492 IWMAQGIGADVTG

-557 NGLVFKGAH
+557 NGIVFRGAH

-577 FNLVKAGPM
+577 FNLVKAGPP

-591 GAQYSIKITQLPQ
+591 EAQYTVKIAQLPQ

-622 RDYDEALMAGRKP
+622 REYDEMLMAGKKP

-693 VLDTQGQPIPGLFA
+693 VLDTQGNPIPGLFA

-738 NAGNYVMQNP
+738 NAGK

>member
-1 MKTNILFSLVAIL
+1 MSFV
-14 FLSLGIIYDQRSKA
+14 IIYDQRSKA
-28 ELLKPVTFTPGTYT
+28 ELQKPVTFTPGTYT
-42 VEAEG
+42 AEAEG
-47 YHGPIK
+47 YHGQIK

-59 ENRISSIIIAEDHET
+59 ENSISSINIVEDHET
-74 EGIGHEALPLMSE
+74 EGIGHEALPMMVE
-87 RIIQAQGTGVDAVT
+87 RIIQAQGTGVDVVT
-101 GATISSVAMA
+101 GATVSSAA
-111 KAVNKAAT
+111 IKHAVNNAAM
-119 EAKVSSLAAFKHK
+119 EALVSSLAAFKHK
-132 NGKKLHEGETVE
+132 NGKKLHVGETIE
-144 DTWDIVIIGGGGAG
+144 DIWDIVVVGGGGAG

-165 AQDGNSVL
+165 AQDGNTVL

-202 ENHPD
+202 ENNPD
-207 ATEGKGYDG
+207 ATEGKGNDG

-290 QMRKGKKETELTL
+290 QIRKGKKETELTL

-382 NGMEE
+382 NGMSE

-457 AANVRKVV
+457 AANVKKVV
-465 ETNRYWSDDNL
+465 ETNRYWSADNL
-476 TDQIK
+476 TDQIR

-492 IWMAQDIGADVTG
+492 IWMAQGIGADVTG

-557 NGLVFKGAH
+557 NGIVFRGAH

-577 FNLVKAGPM
+577 FNLVKAGPP

-591 GAQYSIKITQLPQ
+591 EAQYTVKIAQLPQ

-622 RDYDEALMAGRKP
+622 REYDEMLMAGKKT

-693 VLDTQGQPIPGLFA
+693 VLDTQGNPIPGLFA

-738 NAGNYVMQNP
+738 NAGK

>member
-1 MKTNILFSLVAIL
+1 MSFV
-14 FLSLGIIYDQRSKA
+14 IIYDQRSKA

-42 VEAEG
+42 AEAEG
-47 YHGPIK
+47 YHGQIK
-53 LDVTFD
+53 LVVTFD
-59 ENRISSIIIAEDHET
+59 ENSISSINIVEDHET
-74 EGIGHEALPLMSE
+74 EGIGHEALPMMVE

-101 GATISSVAMA
+101 GATVSSAAM
-111 KAVNKAAT
+111 KQAVNNAAM
-119 EAKVSSLAAFKHK
+119 EALVSSLAAFKHK
-132 NGKKLHEGETVE
+132 NGKKLHVGETIE
-144 DTWDIVIIGGGGAG
+144 DIWDIVVVGGGGAG

-165 AQDGNSVL
+165 AQDGNTVL

-202 ENHPD
+202 ENNPD
-207 ATEGKGYDG
+207 ATEGKGDDG

-382 NGMEE
+382 NGMSE

-457 AANVRKVV
+457 AANVKKVV
-465 ETNRYWSDDNL
+465 ETNRYWSADNL
-476 TDQIK
+476 TDQIR

-492 IWMAQDIGADVTG
+492 IWMAQGIGADVTG

-557 NGLVFKGAH
+557 NGIVFRGAH

-577 FNLVKAGPM
+577 FNLVKAGPP

-591 GAQYSIKITQLPQ
+591 EAQYTVKIAQLPQ

-622 RDYDEALMAGRKP
+622 REYDEMLMAGKKP

-693 VLDTQGQPIPGLFA
+693 VLDTQGHPIPGLFA

-738 NAGNYVMQNP
+738 NAGK

>member
-1 MKTNILFSLVAIL
+1 MSFV
-14 FLSLGIIYDQRSKA
+14 IIYDQRSKA

-42 VEAEG
+42 AEAEG
-47 YHGPIK
+47 YHGQIK

-59 ENRISSIIIAEDHET
+59 ENSISSINIVEDHET
-74 EGIGHEALPLMSE
+74 EGIGHEALPMMVE

-101 GATISSVAMA
+101 GATVSSAA
-111 KAVNKAAT
+111 IKQAVNNAAM
-119 EAKVSSLAAFKHK
+119 EALVSSLAAFKHK
-132 NGKKLHEGETVE
+132 NGKKLHVGETIE
-144 DTWDIVIIGGGGAG
+144 DIWDIVVVGGGGAG

-165 AQDGNSVL
+165 AQDGNTVL

-202 ENHPD
+202 ENNPD
-207 ATEGKGYDG
+207 AIEGKGDDG

-351 QMGVDFY
+351 QLGVDFY

-367 LHYRSVSAKGAQVTI
+367 LHYRSVSAKGAQITI
-382 NGMEE
+382 NGMSE

-411 KVMTLTTAQDL
+411 KVMTLTTAQGL

-457 AANVRKVV
+457 AANVKKVV
-465 ETNRYWSDDNL
+465 ETNRYWSADNL
-476 TDQIK
+476 TDQIR

-492 IWMAQDIGADVTG
+492 IWMAQGIGADITG

-557 NGLVFKGAH
+557 NGIVFRGAH

-577 FNLVKAGPM
+577 FNLVKAGPP

-591 GAQYSIKITQLPQ
+591 EAQYTVKIAQLPQ

-622 RDYDEALMAGRKP
+622 REYDEMLMAGKKP

-693 VLDTQGQPIPGLFA
+693 VLDTQGHPIPGLFA

-738 NAGNYVMQNP
+738 NAGK

>member
-1 MKTNILFSLVAIL
+1 MSFV
-14 FLSLGIIYDQRSKA
+14 IIYDQRSKA

-42 VEAEG
+42 AEAEG
-47 YHGPIK
+47 YHGQIK

-59 ENRISSIIIAEDHET
+59 ENSISSINIVEDHET
-74 EGIGHEALPLMSE
+74 EGIGHEALPMMVE

-101 GATISSVAMA
+101 GATVSSAA
-111 KAVNKAAT
+111 IKQAVNNAAM
-119 EAKVSSLAAFKHK
+119 EALVSSLAAFKHK
-132 NGKKLHEGETVE
+132 NGKKLHVGETIE
-144 DTWDIVIIGGGGAG
+144 DIWDIVVVGGGGAG

-165 AQDGNSVL
+165 AQDGNTVL

-202 ENHPD
+202 ENNPD
-207 ATEGKGYDG
+207 ATEGKGDDG

-290 QMRKGKKETELTL
+290 QIRKGKKETELTL

-327 WCYGKVEL
+327 WCYGKMEL

-382 NGMEE
+382 NGMSE

-457 AANVRKVV
+457 AANVKKVV
-465 ETNRYWSDDNL
+465 ETNRYWSADNL

-492 IWMAQDIGADVTG
+492 IWMAQGIGADVTG

-557 NGLVFKGAH
+557 NGIVFRGAH

-577 FNLVKAGPM
+577 FNLVKAGPP

-591 GAQYSIKITQLPQ
+591 EAQYTVKITQLPQ

-622 RDYDEALMAGRKP
+622 REYDEMLMAGKKP

-693 VLDTQGQPIPGLFA
+693 VLDTQGHPIPGLFA

-738 NAGNYVMQNP
+738 NAGK

>member
-1 MKTNILFSLVAIL
+1 MSFV
-14 FLSLGIIYDQRSKA
+14 IIYDQRSKA

-42 VEAEG
+42 AEAEG
-47 YHGPIK
+47 YHGQIK

-59 ENRISSIIIAEDHET
+59 ENSISSINIVEDHET
-74 EGIGHEALPLMSE
+74 EGIGHEALPMMVE

-101 GATISSVAMA
+101 GATVSSAAM
-111 KAVNKAAT
+111 KQAVNNAAM
-119 EAKVSSLAAFKHK
+119 EALVSSLAAFKHK
-132 NGKKLHEGETVE
+132 NGKKLHVGETIE
-144 DTWDIVIIGGGGAG
+144 DIWDIVVVGGGGAG

-165 AQDGNSVL
+165 AQDGNTVL

-182 GNTVVSGGAFQSVIP
+182 GNMVVSGGAFQSVIP

-202 ENHPD
+202 ENNPD
-207 ATEGKGYDG
+207 ATEGKGDDG

-351 QMGVDFY
+351 QIGVDFY

-382 NGMEE
+382 NGMSE

-457 AANVRKVV
+457 AANVKKVV
-465 ETNRYWSDDNL
+465 ETNRYWSADNL
-476 TDQIK
+476 TDQIR

-492 IWMAQDIGADVTG
+492 IWMAQGIGADVTG

-557 NGLVFKGAH
+557 NGIVFRGAH

-577 FNLVKAGPM
+577 FNLVKAGPP

-591 GAQYSIKITQLPQ
+591 EAQYTVKIAQLPQ

-622 RDYDEALMAGRKP
+622 REYDEMLMAGKKP

-693 VLDTQGQPIPGLFA
+693 VLDTQGNPIPGLFA

-738 NAGNYVMQNP
+738 NAGK

>member
-1 MKTNILFSLVAIL
+1 MSFV
-14 FLSLGIIYDQRSKA
+14 IIYDQRSKA

-42 VEAEG
+42 AEAEG
-47 YHGPIK
+47 YHGQIK

-59 ENRISSIIIAEDHET
+59 ENSISSINIVEDHET
-74 EGIGHEALPLMSE
+74 EGIGHEALPMMVE

-101 GATISSVAMA
+101 GATVSSAA
-111 KAVNKAAT
+111 IKQAVNNAAM
-119 EAKVSSLAAFKHK
+119 EALVSSLTAFKHK
-132 NGKKLHEGETVE
+132 NGKKLHVGETIE
-144 DTWDIVIIGGGGAG
+144 DIWDIVVVGGGGAG

-165 AQDGNSVL
+165 AQDGNTVL

-202 ENHPD
+202 ENNPD
-207 ATEGKGYDG
+207 ATEGKGDDG

-290 QMRKGKKETELTL
+290 QIRKGKKETELTL

-382 NGMEE
+382 NGMSE

-457 AANVRKVV
+457 AANVKKVV
-465 ETNRYWSDDNL
+465 ETNRYWSADNL
-476 TDQIK
+476 TDQIR

-492 IWMAQDIGADVTG
+492 IWMAQGIGADVTG

-557 NGLVFKGAH
+557 NGIVFRGAH

-577 FNLVKAGPM
+577 FNLVKAGPP

-591 GAQYSIKITQLPQ
+591 EAQYTVKIAQLPQ

-622 RDYDEALMAGRKP
+622 REYDEMLMAGKKP

-693 VLDTQGQPIPGLFA
+693 VLDTQGNPIPGLFA

-738 NAGNYVMQNP
+738 NAGK

>member
-1 MKTNILFSLVAIL
+1 MSFV
-14 FLSLGIIYDQRSKA
+14 IIYDQQSKA
-28 ELLKPVTFTPGTYT
+28 ELLKPVTFTPGTYAA
-42 VEAEG
+42 EAEG
-47 YHGPIK
+47 YHGQIK

-59 ENRISSIIIAEDHET
+59 ENSISSINIVEDHET
-74 EGIGHEALPLMSE
+74 EGIGHEALPMMVE

-101 GATISSVAMA
+101 GATVSSAA
-111 KAVNKAAT
+111 IKQAVNNAAM
-119 EAKVSSLAAFKHK
+119 EALVSSLTAFKHK
-132 NGKKLHEGETVE
+132 NGKKLHVGETIE
-144 DTWDIVIIGGGGAG
+144 DIWDIVVVGGGGAG

-165 AQDGNSVL
+165 AQDGNTVL

-202 ENHPD
+202 ENNPD
-207 ATEGKGYDG
+207 ATEGKGDDG

-290 QMRKGKKETELTL
+290 QIRKGKKETELTL

-382 NGMEE
+382 NGMSE

-457 AANVRKVV
+457 AANVKKVV
-465 ETNRYWSDDNL
+465 ETNRYWSADNL

-492 IWMAQDIGADVTG
+492 IWMAQGIGADVTG

-557 NGLVFKGAH
+557 NGIVFRGAH

-577 FNLVKAGPM
+577 FNLVKAGPP

-591 GAQYSIKITQLPQ
+591 EAQYTVKIAQLPQ

-622 RDYDEALMAGRKP
+622 REYDEMLMAGKKP

-693 VLDTQGQPIPGLFA
+693 VLDTQGNPIPGLFA

-738 NAGNYVMQNP
+738 NAGK

>member
-1 MKTNILFSLVAIL
+1 MKTNILFSIVSIL
-14 FLSLGIIYDQRSKA
+14 FLSLGILYDQRSKA
-28 ELLKPVTFTPGTYT
+28 ELLKPVTFSPGTYS
-42 VEAEG
+42 VEADG

-59 ENRISSIIIAEDHET
+59 ENRISSINIVEDHET

-101 GATISSVAMA
+101 GATVSSAAM
-111 KAVNKAAT
+111 KQAVNKAAI
-119 EAKVSSLAAFKHK
+119 EAQVSSLAAFKHK
-132 NGKKLHEGETVE
+132 NGRKLHEGETIE
-144 DTWDIVIIGGGGAG
+144 DTWDIVVVGGGGAG

-165 AQDGNSVL
+165 AQDGNTVL

-202 ENHPD
+202 ENNPD

-216 KMYPKTKVVAGGL
+216 KMYPKVKVVTGGL
-229 NTLRMLLNWSEAPF
+229 NTLRKLLDWSEAPF
-243 DTAYYATHPFVAGDV
+243 DTAYYTTHPFVAGDI
-258 EEQLKHGVHSE
+258 EEQMKHGVHSE

-317 GLRPSYDGKE
+317 GLRPSNDGKE
-327 WCYGKVEL
+327 WCYGKLEL
-335 VSQFIQ
+335 VRQFIE

-351 QMGVDFY
+351 QMGVEFN

-382 NGMEE
+382 DGQTE

-397 KAPLA
+397 KAPYA

-411 KVMTLTTAQDL
+411 KVMTLTSAQDL

-431 VNALCND
+431 VNALCDD

-457 AANVRKVV
+457 AANVKKVV
-465 ETNRYWSDDNL
+465 ETNRYWSADNL

-492 IWMAQDIGADVTG
+492 IWMAQDIGAEVTG
-505 MGWTQLLPLSF
+505 MGWTQLLPLAF
-516 AKTGSIAFGG
+516 AKTGGIAFGG

-557 NGLVFKGAH
+557 NGIIFKGAH

-577 FNLVKAGPM
+577 FNLVKAGPLM
-586 LPDQE
+586 PDQE
-591 GAQYSIKITQLPQ
+591 EVQYSVKIAQLPQ

-610 IDTDAQTIVQTI
+610 IDTDAQIIVQTI
-622 RDYDEALMAGRKP
+622 RDYDEALMAGKKP
-635 TDVDKKFAIY
+635 ADVDKKFAIF
-645 TIGYSVRNEDGTY
+645 TIGYSVRNDDGTY
-658 QRDTYDLENTEL
+658 QHDTYDLENTEL

-738 NAGNYVMQNP
+738 SAGK

>member
-1 MKTNILFSLVAIL
+1 MSFV
-14 FLSLGIIYDQRSKA
+14 IIYDQRSKA

-42 VEAEG
+42 AEAEG
-47 YHGPIK
+47 YHGQIK

-59 ENRISSIIIAEDHET
+59 ENSISSINIVEDHET
-74 EGIGHEALPLMSE
+74 EGIGHEALPMMVE

-101 GATISSVAMA
+101 GATVSSAA
-111 KAVNKAAT
+111 IKQAVNNAAM
-119 EAKVSSLAAFKHK
+119 EALVSSLAAFKHK
-132 NGKKLHEGETVE
+132 NGKKLHVGETIE
-144 DTWDIVIIGGGGAG
+144 DIWDIVVVGGGGAG

-165 AQDGNSVL
+165 AQDGNTVL

-202 ENHPD
+202 ENNPD
-207 ATEGKGYDG
+207 ATEGKGDDG

-382 NGMEE
+382 NGMSE

-457 AANVRKVV
+457 AANVKKVV
-465 ETNRYWSDDNL
+465 ETNRYWSADNL
-476 TDQIK
+476 TDQIR

-492 IWMAQDIGADVTG
+492 IWMAQGIGADVTG

-557 NGLVFKGAH
+557 NGIVFRGAH

-577 FNLVKAGPM
+577 FNLVKAGPP

-591 GAQYSIKITQLPQ
+591 EAQYTVKIAQLPQ

-622 RDYDEALMAGRKP
+622 REYDEMLMAGKKP

-693 VLDTQGQPIPGLFA
+693 VLDTQGNPIPGLFA

-738 NAGNYVMQNP
+738 NAGK

>member
-1 MKTNILFSLVAIL
+1 MSFV
-14 FLSLGIIYDQRSKA
+14 IIYDQRSKV

-42 VEAEG
+42 AEAEG
-47 YHGPIK
+47 YHGQIK

-59 ENRISSIIIAEDHET
+59 ENSISSINIVEDHET
-74 EGIGHEALPLMSE
+74 EGIGHEALPMMVE

-101 GATISSVAMA
+101 GATVSSAAM
-111 KAVNKAAT
+111 KQAVNNAAM
-119 EAKVSSLAAFKHK
+119 EALVSSLAAFKHK
-132 NGKKLHEGETVE
+132 NGKKLHVGETIE
-144 DTWDIVIIGGGGAG
+144 DIWDIVVVGGGGAG

-165 AQDGNSVL
+165 AQDGNTVL

-202 ENHPD
+202 ENNPD
-207 ATEGKGYDG
+207 ATEGKGDDG

-290 QMRKGKKETELTL
+290 QIRKGKKETELTL

-382 NGMEE
+382 NGMSE

-457 AANVRKVV
+457 AANVKKVV
-465 ETNRYWSDDNL
+465 ETNRYWSADNL
-476 TDQIK
+476 TDQIR

-492 IWMAQDIGADVTG
+492 IWMAQGIGADVTG

-557 NGLVFKGAH
+557 NGIVFRGAH

-577 FNLVKAGPM
+577 FNLVKAGPP

-591 GAQYSIKITQLPQ
+591 EAQYTVKIAQLPQ

-622 RDYDEALMAGRKP
+622 REYDEMLMAGKKP

-693 VLDTQGQPIPGLFA
+693 VLDTQGHPIPGLFA

-738 NAGNYVMQNP
+738 NAGK

>member
-1 MKTNILFSLVAIL
+1 MSFV
-14 FLSLGIIYDQRSKA
+14 IIYDQRSKA

-42 VEAEG
+42 AEAEG
-47 YHGPIK
+47 YHGQIK

-59 ENRISSIIIAEDHET
+59 ENSITSINIVEDHET
-74 EGIGHEALPLMSE
+74 EGIGHEALPMMVE

-101 GATISSVAMA
+101 GATVSSAA
-111 KAVNKAAT
+111 IKQAVNNAAM
-119 EAKVSSLAAFKHK
+119 EALVSSLAAFKHK
-132 NGKKLHEGETVE
+132 NGKKLHVGETIE
-144 DTWDIVIIGGGGAG
+144 DIWDIVVVGGGGAG

-165 AQDGNSVL
+165 AQDGNTVL

-202 ENHPD
+202 ENNPD
-207 ATEGKGYDG
+207 ATEGKGDDG

-382 NGMEE
+382 NGMSE

-457 AANVRKVV
+457 AANVKKVV
-465 ETNRYWSDDNL
+465 ETNRYWSADNL
-476 TDQIK
+476 TDQIR

-492 IWMAQDIGADVTG
+492 IWMAQGIGADVTG

-557 NGLVFKGAH
+557 NGIVFRGAH

-577 FNLVKAGPM
+577 FNLVKAGPP

-591 GAQYSIKITQLPQ
+591 EAQYTVKIAQLPQ

-622 RDYDEALMAGRKP
+622 REYDEMLMAGKKP

-693 VLDTQGQPIPGLFA
+693 VLDTQGHPIPGLFA

-738 NAGNYVMQNP
+738 NAGK

>member
-1 MKTNILFSLVAIL
+1 MSFV
-14 FLSLGIIYDQRSKA
+14 IIYDQRSKA
-28 ELLKPVTFTPGTYT
+28 ELLKPVTFTPGTYSA
-42 VEAEG
+42 EAEG
-47 YHGPIK
+47 YHGQIK

-59 ENRISSIIIAEDHET
+59 ENSISSINIVEDHET
-74 EGIGHEALPLMSE
+74 EGIGHEALPMMVE

-101 GATISSVAMA
+101 GATVSSAA
-111 KAVNKAAT
+111 IKQAVNNAAM
-119 EAKVSSLAAFKHK
+119 EALVSSLAAFKHK
-132 NGKKLHEGETVE
+132 NGKKLHVGETIE
-144 DTWDIVIIGGGGAG
+144 DIWDIVVVGGGGAG

-165 AQDGNSVL
+165 AQDGNTVL

-202 ENHPD
+202 ENNPD
-207 ATEGKGYDG
+207 ATEGKGDDG

-290 QMRKGKKETELTL
+290 QIRKGKKETELTL

-382 NGMEE
+382 NGMSE

-457 AANVRKVV
+457 AANVKKVV
-465 ETNRYWSDDNL
+465 ETNRYWSADNL
-476 TDQIK
+476 TDQIR

-492 IWMAQDIGADVTG
+492 IWMAQGIGADVTG

-557 NGLVFKGAH
+557 NGIVFRGAH

-577 FNLVKAGPM
+577 FNLVKAGPP

-591 GAQYSIKITQLPQ
+591 EAQYTVKIAQLPQ

-622 RDYDEALMAGRKP
+622 REYDEMLMAGKKP

-693 VLDTQGQPIPGLFA
+693 VLDTQGHPIPGLFA

-738 NAGNYVMQNP
+738 NAGK

>member
-1 MKTNILFSLVAIL
+1 MSFV
-14 FLSLGIIYDQRSKA
+14 IIYDQRSKA

-42 VEAEG
+42 AEAEG
-47 YHGPIK
+47 YHGQIK

-59 ENRISSIIIAEDHET
+59 ENSISSINIVEDHET
-74 EGIGHEALPLMSE
+74 EGIGHEALPMMVE

-101 GATISSVAMA
+101 GATVSSAA
-111 KAVNKAAT
+111 IKQAVNNAAM
-119 EAKVSSLAAFKHK
+119 EALVSSLAAFKHK
-132 NGKKLHEGETVE
+132 NGKKLHVGETIE
-144 DTWDIVIIGGGGAG
+144 DIWDIVVVGGGGAG

-165 AQDGNSVL
+165 AQDGNTVL

-202 ENHPD
+202 ENNPD
-207 ATEGKGYDG
+207 ATEGKGDDG

-290 QMRKGKKETELTL
+290 QIRKGKKETELTL

-382 NGMEE
+382 NGMSE

-457 AANVRKVV
+457 AANVKKVV
-465 ETNRYWSDDNL
+465 ETNRYWSADNL
-476 TDQIK
+476 TDQIR

-492 IWMAQDIGADVTG
+492 IWMAQGIGADVTG

-557 NGLVFKGAH
+557 NGIVFRGAH

-577 FNLVKAGPM
+577 FNLVKAGPP

-591 GAQYSIKITQLPQ
+591 EAQYTVKIAQLPQ

-622 RDYDEALMAGRKP
+622 REYDEMLMAGKKP

-693 VLDTQGQPIPGLFA
+693 VLDTQGNPIPGLFA

-738 NAGNYVMQNP
+738 NAGK

>member
-1 MKTNILFSLVAIL
+1 MSFV
-14 FLSLGIIYDQRSKA
+14 IIYDQRSKA

-42 VEAEG
+42 AEAEG
-47 YHGPIK
+47 YHGQIK

-59 ENRISSIIIAEDHET
+59 ENSISSINIVEDHET
-74 EGIGHEALPLMSE
+74 EGIGHEALPMMVE

-101 GATISSVAMA
+101 GATVSSAA
-111 KAVNKAAT
+111 IKQAVNNAAM
-119 EAKVSSLAAFKHK
+119 EALVSSLAAFKHK
-132 NGKKLHEGETVE
+132 NGKKLHVGETIE
-144 DTWDIVIIGGGGAG
+144 DIWDIVVVGGGGAG

-165 AQDGNSVL
+165 AQDGNTVL

-202 ENHPD
+202 ENNPD
-207 ATEGKGYDG
+207 ATEGKGDDG

-290 QMRKGKKETELTL
+290 QIRKGKKETELTL

-382 NGMEE
+382 NGMSE

-457 AANVRKVV
+457 AANVKKVV
-465 ETNRYWSDDNL
+465 ETNRYWSADNL
-476 TDQIK
+476 TDQIR

-492 IWMAQDIGADVTG
+492 IWMAQGIGADVTG

-557 NGLVFKGAH
+557 NGIVFRGAH

-577 FNLVKAGPM
+577 FNLVKAGPP

-591 GAQYSIKITQLPQ
+591 EAQYTVKIAQLPQ

-622 RDYDEALMAGRKP
+622 REYDEMLMAGKKP

-645 TIGYSVRNEDGTY
+645 TIGYSLRNEDGTY

-693 VLDTQGQPIPGLFA
+693 VLDTQGNPIPGLFA

-738 NAGNYVMQNP
+738 NAGK

>member
-1 MKTNILFSLVAIL
+1 MSFV
-14 FLSLGIIYDQRSKA
+14 IIYDQRSKT

-42 VEAEG
+42 AEAEG
-47 YHGPIK
+47 YHGQIK

-59 ENRISSIIIAEDHET
+59 ENSISSINIVEDHET
-74 EGIGHEALPLMSE
+74 EGIGHEALPMMVE

-101 GATISSVAMA
+101 GATVSSAA
-111 KAVNKAAT
+111 IKQAVNNAAM
-119 EAKVSSLAAFKHK
+119 EALVSSLAAFKHK
-132 NGKKLHEGETVE
+132 NGKKLHVGETIE
-144 DTWDIVIIGGGGAG
+144 DIWDIVVVGGGGAG

-165 AQDGNSVL
+165 AQDGNTVL

-202 ENHPD
+202 ENNPD
-207 ATEGKGYDG
+207 ATEGKGDDG

-290 QMRKGKKETELTL
+290 QIRKGKKETELTL

-382 NGMEE
+382 NGMSE

-457 AANVRKVV
+457 AANVKKVV
-465 ETNRYWSDDNL
+465 ETNRYWSADNL
-476 TDQIK
+476 TDQIR

-492 IWMAQDIGADVTG
+492 IWMAQGIGADVTG

-557 NGLVFKGAH
+557 NGIVFRGAH

-577 FNLVKAGPM
+577 FNLVKAGPP

-591 GAQYSIKITQLPQ
+591 EAQYTVKIAQLPQ

-622 RDYDEALMAGRKP
+622 REYDEMLMAGKKP

-693 VLDTQGQPIPGLFA
+693 VLDTQGHPIPGLFA

-738 NAGNYVMQNP
+738 NAGK